1 MRMRPVR
8 YAIGTAMY
16 GAAAARQ
23 ITSMGVRYEPLLTL
37 ERSHRQ
43 IKDIGAYMKKFNNTL
58 KGRDCGDAGLPA
70 NSHEIAK
77 PKTMLRVIPRILET
91 SGSNHLSRPEANSG
105 SCPRLFAR

>member
-43 IKDIGAYMKKFNNTL
+43 IKDIGL
-58 KGRDCGDAGLPA
+58 
-70 NSHEIAK
+70 HEEVQQYA
-77 PKTMLRVIPRILET
+77 
-91 SGSNHLSRPEANSG
+91 
-105 SCPRLFAR
+105 